1 MPGHTS
7 EENFNVKRYM
17 YPKVTEVLLTT
28 AKTWRKPKGL
38 LTDEQIKK
46 MRSAPAQENITQP

>member
-38 LTDEQIKK
+38 LTDEQIIK
-46 MRSAPAQENITQP
+46 I